1 MPSGVVWAQ
10 VCYHVCA
17 SLINA
22 FFLSSHAY
30 HPYSWRQADS
40 CQHEGHRYDA
50 QWHPRMEET
59 RLWWQQGLLWK
70 KDSTFYPRAKRE
82 SSYLQA
88 ERAAHSGGTS
98 TDTYFH
104 SELVFSLVYVHR
116 FNHCVLQAVH
126 DNQILIVIGE
136 TGSGK
141 TTQITQYLAEAGYT
155 TRGKIGCTQ
164 PRRVA
169 AMSVAKRVS
178 EEYGCCLGQEVYTC
192 LY

>member
-1 MPSGVVWAQ
+1 MSS
-10 VCYHVCA
+10 
-17 SLINA
+17 SLLSCLCISNKC
-22 FFLSSHAY
+22 FFLSSHAH
-30 HPYSWRQADS
+30 HPYSRRQADS
-40 CQHEGHRYDA
+40 CQHEGHRYD
-50 QWHPRMEET
+50 PRMEET
-59 RLWWQQGLLWK
+59 RLWCQQVVLWK

-88 ERAAHSGGTS
+88 ERAAHSGVTL
-98 TDTYFH
+98 TDMYIH
-104 SELVFSLVYVHR
+104 PELDFSLIMFTDLTIVS
-116 FNHCVLQAVH
+116 FQAVH

-178 EEYGCCLGQEVYTC
+178 EEYGCCLGQEVDAI
-192 LY
+192 LYSFTQHRHQ